1 MLSYNPLMTTRRLT
15 PIDRFLSEFEHA
27 LRTSLA
33 SSAHSAQRPNPAAGT
48 QESGLTEAERIEAGR
63 LMRVNHAGE
72 IAAQALYQGQAFMAR
87 SPGVREA
94 MGQSA
99 AEEIDHL
106 AWCEQ
111 RLKELDTPV
120 SKLDP
125 LWYLGSFAIGALAGL
140 IGDKESL
147 GFVGETEKQVVE
159 HLSGHLTRLPEK
171 DQKSRAILEQMR
183 EDEAQHGAKA
193 ERAGGMALPAPVRL
207 FMRLTSKV
215 MTETAYWI

>member
-1 MLSYNPLMTTRRLT
+1 MTTRRLT
-15 PIDRFLSEFEHA
+15 QVDRFLGEVERA

-33 SSAHSAQRPNPAAGT
+33 SSSHSAQRPNPAAGT
-48 QESGLTEAERIEAGR
+48 QESTLTPAERIEAGR

-87 SPGVREA
+87 GAEVRAA
-94 MGQSA
+94 MGQAA

-125 LWYLGSFAIGALAGL
+125 LWYLGSFAIGAFAGL
-140 IGDKESL
+140 VGDKESL

-159 HLSGHLTRLPEK
+159 HLSDHLARLPEQ
-171 DQKSRAILEQMR
+171 DQKSRVILEQMR
-183 EDEAQHGAKA
+183 EDEAHHGKQA
-193 ERAGGMALPAPVRL
+193 ERAGGMPMPASLRL
-207 FMRLTSKV
+207 FMKLTSKV
-215 MTETAYWI
+215 MTSTAYWI

>member
-1 MLSYNPLMTTRRLT
+1 MTTRRLT
-15 PIDRFLSEFEHA
+15 PLDRFLSECERA
-27 LRTSLA
+27 LRTAVA
-33 SSAHSAQRPNPAAGT
+33 SSSHAAKRPNPAAVLPVS
-48 QESGLTEAERIEAGR
+48 ELSEAERVEAGR

-87 SPGVREA
+87 SSGVREA
-94 MGQSA
+94 MGESA

-111 RLKELDTPV
+111 RLKELDTPA
-120 SKLDP
+120 SLLDP

-140 IGDKESL
+140 VGDRESL
-147 GFVGETEKQVVE
+147 GFVCETERQVVE
-159 HLSGHLTRLPEK
+159 HLSGHLARLPEK

-183 EDEAQHGAKA
+183 ADEAQHGSKA
-193 ERAGGMALPAPVRL
+193 ERAGGMPMPAPVRL
-207 FMRLTSKV
+207 FMKLTSRV